1 MGQQI
6 LSPSETLPRLHALV
20 SLDQLPKMYG
30 GTGPDIYHRKDN
42 AESVSVPAWG
52 KLSKSIEVP
61 IDHTL
66 TVDSY
71 VNEGPLDIIITCTT
85 SKSNTAQTLS
95 PSITVKP
102 SEEKE
107 DGPMRNLQVI
117 PPASDVR
124 QVTVTWTN
132 PAKFSSK
139 PLIYVFTLSPQ

>member
-1 MGQQI
+1 
-6 LSPSETLPRLHALV
+6 
-20 SLDQLPKMYG
+20 MYG

-52 KLSKSIEVP
+52 KLSRTIEVP
-61 IDHTL
+61 IENTL

-71 VNEGPLDIIITCTT
+71 VNEGPIDIVMTFTS
-85 SKSNTAQTLS
+85 SKSSSPQTLS

-102 SEEKE
+102 SDDKE
-107 DGPMRNLQVI
+107 DGPARNLQVLPSSSI
-117 PPASDVR
+117 VR